1 MFYLW
6 HFVWM
11 GNENLFEQRGQLNTE
26 ITVTGYYYGK
36 KQDMEEC
43 TSVGQISTL
52 KDERKHLNS
61 CTLLK

>member
-1 MFYLW
+1 
-6 HFVWM
+6 M